1 MIRALVM
8 THGGIGVH
16 LVEVVE
22 MIMGPIEGLSA
33 LSNVNKSA
41 VDLQDDVKAWLSE
54 ATDRG
59 EVNRED
65 GAGEI
70 ILIDDYGGSCASAAV
85 IACGETKNRT
95 IIAGVNLAML
105 LGYVTWRDSEDHE
118 ELAAKVIRKGREAIT
133 IVGGR

>member
-8 THGGIGVH
+8 THGNIGTH
-16 LVEVVE
+16 LVQVVE
-22 MIMGPIEGLSA
+22 MIMGPVAGLSA

-41 VDLQDDVKAWLSE
+41 VDLQSEVKAWLDLSD
-54 ATDRG
+54 AGAGAGAR
-59 EVNRED
+59 
-65 GAGEI
+65 AGEI

-105 LGYVTWRDSEDHE
+105 LGYVTWRDSEEQAD
-118 ELAAKVIRKGREAIT
+118 LAVKVVNKGREAIT